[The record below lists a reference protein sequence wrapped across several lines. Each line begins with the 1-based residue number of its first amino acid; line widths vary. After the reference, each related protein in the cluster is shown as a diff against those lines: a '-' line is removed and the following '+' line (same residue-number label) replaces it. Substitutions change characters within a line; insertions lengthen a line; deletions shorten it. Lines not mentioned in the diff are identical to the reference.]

1 MAKKDAECFL
11 VSLMPRFFIYQKCP
25 SLVISSD
32 LQKMHKKEVNYAN
45 KNANKIVNYA
55 NKNAN
60 KFAQNWLDQQ
70 FGVLLFSI

>member
-1 MAKKDAECFL
+1 M
-11 VSLMPRFFIYQKCP
+11 MT
-25 SLVISSD
+25 SD

>member
-1 MAKKDAECFL
+1 M
-11 VSLMPRFFIYQKCP
+11 VSWTDIEVMI
-25 SLVISSD
+25 SD